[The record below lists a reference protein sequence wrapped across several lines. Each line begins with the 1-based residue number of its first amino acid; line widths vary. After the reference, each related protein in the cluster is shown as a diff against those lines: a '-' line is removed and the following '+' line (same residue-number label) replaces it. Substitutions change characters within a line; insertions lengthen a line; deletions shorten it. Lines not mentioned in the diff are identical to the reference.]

1 MFSRAIVSSFLYVL
15 KINRRGISGNGCSL
29 GCRLL
34 YPLSYKE
41 PLFGGPKAGFEPA
54 THRLEVTVTFATDEF
69 CCC

>member
-1 MFSRAIVSSFLYVL
+1 M
-15 KINRRGISGNGCSL
+15 

-41 PLFGGPKAGFEPA
+41 PLFGGPEARFEPA
-54 THRLEVTVTFATDEF
+54 THRLEVTVTFATDDF

>member
-15 KINRRGISGNGCSL
+15 KINRRGIGGNGFSL

-41 PLFGGPKAGFEPA
+41 PLFDGPEAGFEPV
-54 THRLEVTVTFATDEF
+54 RPID
-69 CCC
+69 

>member
-1 MFSRAIVSSFLYVL
+1 
-15 KINRRGISGNGCSL
+15 
-29 GCRLL
+29 LL

-41 PLFGGPKAGFEPA
+41 PPFGGSEAGFEPA

>member
-1 MFSRAIVSSFLYVL
+1 MFSRAIVPSFLYVL

-41 PLFGGPKAGFEPA
+41 PLFGGPEAGFEPA
-54 THRLEVTVTFATDEF
+54 THRLEVTVTFATDEL

>member
-1 MFSRAIVSSFLYVL
+1 M
-15 KINRRGISGNGCSL
+15 

-54 THRLEVTVTFATDEF
+54 THRVEVTVAFATDEF
-69 CCC
+69 CYCFLVQNLSPGKIGHGAFLCGFPH

>member
-1 MFSRAIVSSFLYVL
+1 MFSRAIASSFLYFL

-29 GCRLL
+29 GRRLL

-54 THRLEVTVTFATDEF
+54 TNRLEVTVTFATDES